1 MASHW
6 FRGEFMQLLGCSQT
20 LEAAHNHS
28 NVAGKD
34 RVKEETGSLPTP
46 THPPLHNLSLP
57 PNPQPPPPPECAVS
71 HLYFGERSRFYIFKN
86 TTGARTQLP
95 EVRERQEPK
104 RRADA
109 EPRGEEREGET
120 EKRDRKRDRE
130 RGSLQATQKQAPVS
144 AWS

>member
-28 NVAGKD
+28 NVAGRD

-57 PNPQPPPPPECAVS
+57 PTPNPHPHQSVQSPTFTLVKGPGFTY
-71 HLYFGERSRFYIFKN
+71 LRTRLERGGSYLRSEN
-86 TTGARTQLP
+86 DRNRSAELMQSQGAKKG
-95 EVRERQEPK
+95 RERQK
-104 RRADA
+104 R
-109 EPRGEEREGET
+109 EIE
-120 EKRDRKRDRE
+120 RE
-130 RGSLQATQKQAPVS
+130 RGRESLQATQKQAPVF